1 MRWIIVVGLIVLGFG
16 VPAAAAPPHDV
27 MVELT
32 VRGDRIEGAPLAWDT
47 QEVVLLG
54 RDGRLWR
61 FPPEEARDFRKTS
74 DRFQGYSSSELRA
87 MLLRELGDAY
97 EVSGTGHYMVA
108 HPRGG
113 RDDWAQRFEDL
124 YRSFYRYFSVRGL
137 RIEEPRFLL
146 IGVVC
151 RDRADYV
158 RQASR
163 DGGPVAPGTLGYYS
177 QRTNRILL
185 YDLAGGDAKSPRGQ
199 ENAAT
204 VIHEATHQMAFNT
217 GLHSRYVP
225 PPRWLAEGL
234 ATVFEAAF
242 LSEAPADGPRRGR
255 ANLARLEQFRKL
267 VAPRHRSELL
277 TEAIA
282 TDRLFQANPG
292 WAYAQAWALSFW
304 LIETQPRQ
312 YAEYLARVAARPP
325 FEDYPAAQRLA
336 DFAMV
341 FGDNWRMLEARLL
354 RFVEE
359 LE

>member
-1 MRWIIVVGLIVLGFG
+1 MRWIIVVGILGLG
-16 VPAAAAPPHDV
+16 VGVSAAAAPPHDV
-27 MVELT
+27 MLELT
-32 VRGDRIEGAPLAWDT
+32 VRSERIEGTPLTWDS

-54 RDGRLWR
+54 RDGRIWQ
-61 FPPEEARDFRKTS
+61 FPPTDARDFRKTS

-87 MLLRELGDAY
+87 MLLRELGDEY

-108 HPRGG
+108 HPRGTH
-113 RDDWAQRFEDL
+113 DDWAQRFEDL
-124 YRSFYRYFSVRGL
+124 YRAFYRYFTVRGL
-137 RIEEPRFLL
+137 GIEEPQFLL

-151 RDRADYV
+151 RDRADYA

-163 DGGPVAPGTLGYYS
+163 DGGPVTPGTLGYYS
-177 QRTNRILL
+177 IRTNRILL
-185 YDLAGGDAKSPRGQ
+185 FDLAEGHAKSPRRQ

-217 GLHSRYVP
+217 GLHSRYVS

-242 LSEAPADGPRRGR
+242 LSDAPADGPRRSR
-255 ANLARLEQFRKL
+255 ANLARLEHFRTH
-267 VAPRHRSELL
+267 VAPHHRPELL
-277 TEAIA
+277 AEAIA
-282 TDRLFQANPG
+282 TDRLFQADPG
-292 WAYAQAWALSFW
+292 LAYAQAWALSFW

-325 FEDYPAAQRLA
+325 FEDYKAAHRLA
-336 DFAMV
+336 DFTAV
-341 FGDNWRMLEARLL
+341 FGDDWRMLGARLA

-359 LE
+359 LD